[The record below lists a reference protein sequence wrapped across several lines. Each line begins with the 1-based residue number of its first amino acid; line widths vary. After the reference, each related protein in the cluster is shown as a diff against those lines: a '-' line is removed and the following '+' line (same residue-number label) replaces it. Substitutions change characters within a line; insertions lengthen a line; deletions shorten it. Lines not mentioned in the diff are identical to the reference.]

1 MEADMSLALQDIISE
16 SWARHSPLERGRTIG
31 PVTAAYQRR
40 TLLVYACVFIFGTLP
55 WLVGGSGFL
64 KALGLGLWFPGAGFL
79 ASSGPWALLIV
90 PAVWFLF
97 ALALFAWFGAG
108 MVIAPVIVWLG
119 AALLAG
125 AVAGGDT
132 WSGAP
137 IAALGMLALFA
148 GFVQM
153 REIKG
158 RAEAAGKRALRAQ
171 ILQTSA
177 ARVLETAAPAA
188 DPMQREL
195 SESDVRAV
203 RYLLDR
209 ALQPADSF
217 EGFDIVDQFQTA
229 SLRYQINNCG
239 YALAEIQANYLPNF
253 RGYFQ
258 TAQLNL
264 IEKYLHPKVWT
275 YWSWETSWGHLNFTN
290 HDPVGKDNIMLTGWL
305 ALHTGM
311 YMSATGDQR
320 FLEKGALT
328 FRKGKKTAYV
338 HDARDLV
345 QSVIRNYE
353 AAPYC
358 LYPCEPNWAYPICN
372 YIGMT
377 GLAAMDTVT
386 GTTHAD
392 SLRDRWLKALD
403 AEFTDESGSIVG
415 LRSTL
420 TGLRFPFPG
429 GELGFVSY
437 QKILEPGRAWRMW
450 AIARAELDYVMG
462 KTASGETRIKI
473 SGRGFDFG
481 NYRSGFGGVYAAIMA
496 VAREFGDNDLAL
508 AAWRGLEED
517 CGLTEENG
525 VRRFAKMS
533 NLSNISAVVGQVR
546 RSGDFERAVLQGAP
560 AQALK
565 GPMLTG
571 VSYPEVLVAKAISE
585 DGSGLHIV
593 LYPGA
598 QMAKQRICFENLTPG
613 VRYFLTGSRQAT
625 VIADSEGRVETELEL
640 TGRTELSLM
649 PAAN

>member
-1 MEADMSLALQDIISE
+1 MSIALEDILSE
-16 SWARHSPLERGRTIG
+16 SWARHSPLAHGRTIG

-40 TLLVYACVFIFGTLP
+40 TLILYACLFTAGCLP
-55 WLVGGSGFL
+55 WLLGANDFL
-64 KALGLGLWFPGAGFL
+64 KAAGLGLWFPGAGFL
-79 ASSGPWALLIV
+79 ASSGLWALLIV
-90 PAVWFLF
+90 PAVWLLF

-119 AALLAG
+119 AALLSG
-125 AVAGGDT
+125 AIAGGET
-132 WSGAP
+132 WSSAP
-137 IAALGMLALFA
+137 IAALVMLVMFA
-148 GFVQM
+148 GYIQM

-158 RAEAAGKRALRAQ
+158 RSAAASKRMARAK

-177 ARVLETAAPAA
+177 PKVLEAAAPAP

-195 SESDVRAV
+195 SESDVKAV

-209 ALQPADSF
+209 ALQPTDEF
-217 EGFDIVDQFQTA
+217 QGFDIVDQFQTA

-239 YALAEIQANYLPNF
+239 YALAEIQAHYLSNF

-275 YWSWETSWGHLNFTN
+275 YWAWETSWGHLNFIN

-311 YMSATGDQR
+311 YMSATGDKR
-320 FLEKGALT
+320 FLEKGSLT
-328 FRKGKKTAYV
+328 FRKDRRTAYI
-338 HDARDLV
+338 HDATDLV
-345 QSVIRNYE
+345 QSVAGNYE

-377 GLAAMDTVT
+377 GLSAMDTVT
-386 GTTHAD
+386 GTTHAAG
-392 SLRDRWLKALD
+392 LRDRWLKALD
-403 AEFTDESGSIVG
+403 AEFTDESGSVVG

-450 AIARAELDYVMG
+450 AIARAELEYVMG
-462 KTASGETRIKI
+462 KTATGEPRIKLN
-473 SGRGFDFG
+473 GRGFDFG
-481 NYRSGFGGVYAAIMA
+481 NYGTGFGGAYAAIMA
-496 VAREFGDNDLAL
+496 VAREFGDNNLAL
-508 AAWRGLEED
+508 AAWRALEED

-525 VRRFAKMS
+525 VRRFTKMS
-533 NLSNISAVVGQVR
+533 NLSNISAVIGQVR
-546 RSGDFERAVLQGAP
+546 RSGDFEHAVLKGAP

-565 GPMLTG
+565 GPVLTDL
-571 VSYPEVLVAKAISE
+571 SYPDVLVARAIST
-585 DGSGLHIV
+585 DGISLNAV
-593 LYPGA
+593 LYPGSSSPS
-598 QMAKQRICFENLTPG
+598 QRICFENLTPG
-613 VRYFLTGSRQAT
+613 AT
-625 VIADSEGRVETELEL
+625 YQLSGLKQTTITASTEGKAHVFIELK
-640 TGRTELSLM
+640 GRTQLHLT
-649 PAAN
+649 PATER

>member
-1 MEADMSLALQDIISE
+1 MSLALEDILSE
-16 SWARHSPLERGRTIG
+16 SWARHSPLARGRTIG

-40 TLLVYACVFIFGTLP
+40 TFIIYACFFVAGSLP
-55 WLVGGSGFL
+55 WLLGGSGFL
-64 KALGLGLWFPGAGFL
+64 KSAGLGLWFPGAGFL
-79 ASSGPWALLIV
+79 ASSGPWALLVI

-108 MVIAPVIVWLG
+108 MVLAPVIVWLG

-125 AVAGGDT
+125 AMAGGDT

-137 IAALGMLALFA
+137 IAGLVMLGLFA
-148 GFVQM
+148 GYVQM

-158 RAEAAGKRALRAQ
+158 RAAAAGKRALRAK

-188 DPMQREL
+188 DPMRREL

-209 ALQPADSF
+209 ALQPADGF

-239 YALAEIQANYLPNF
+239 YALAEIQAHYLPNF

-305 ALHTGM
+305 ALHVGM
-311 YMSATGDQR
+311 YMSASGDQR
-320 FLEKGALT
+320 FLERGSLT
-328 FRKGKKTAYV
+328 FRKSQKTAYV

-345 QSVIRNYE
+345 QSVTGNYE
-353 AAPYC
+353 TAPYC

-372 YIGMT
+372 YIGMA
-377 GLAAMDTVT
+377 GLAAMDTVA
-386 GTTHAD
+386 GTAHAA

-403 AEFTDESGSIVG
+403 AEFTDESGSVVG

-462 KTASGETRIKI
+462 HTASGEDRIKL

-508 AAWRGLEED
+508 AAWRALEED

-525 VRRFAKMS
+525 VRRFTKMS
-533 NLSNISAVVGQVR
+533 NLSNISAVIGQVR
-546 RSGDFERAVLQGAP
+546 RSGDFERAVLKGAP
-560 AQALK
+560 AQALQ

-571 VSYPEVLVAKAISE
+571 ISYPEVLVARAISE
-585 DGSGLHIV
+585 DGASLHLV
-593 LYPGA
+593 LYPGTLKA
-598 QMAKQRICFENLTPG
+598 THRIGFENLAPG
-613 VRYFLTGSRQAT
+613 ATYQLSGPQHATLT
-625 VIADSEGRVETELEL
+625 ADAEGHAEAQIELN
-640 TGRTELSLM
+640 GRTELFLIPLES
-649 PAAN
+649 